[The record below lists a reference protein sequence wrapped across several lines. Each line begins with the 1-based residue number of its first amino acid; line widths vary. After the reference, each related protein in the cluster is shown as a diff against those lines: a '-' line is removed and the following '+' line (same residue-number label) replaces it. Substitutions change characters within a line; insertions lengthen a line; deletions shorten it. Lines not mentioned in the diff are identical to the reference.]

1 MEPLTLATTA
11 ITMAIPYLLKTGEAI
26 AEKIGEDIWTLI
38 KKPFGG
44 SEAAVIQKD
53 VSLSAEK
60 DELIGIL
67 ADKLNKDGEYKSELE
82 RLIDKIQKEQSLSGQ
97 QIVTNNGTVEKQV
110 NANII
115 NGGLN
120 F

>member
-11 ITMAIPYLLKTGEAI
+11 ITLAMPFLLKSGGAI

-44 SEAAVIQKD
+44 SEAAAIQID
-53 VSLSAEK
+53 VSVSAEK
-60 DELIGIL
+60 DELIRML
-67 ADKLNKDGEYKSELE
+67 ADKLNNDGDYKSELE
-82 RLIDKIQKEQSLSGQ
+82 LLVEKIQKEQSLSGQ

-115 NGGLN
+115 KGGIQ